1 MGTPNY
7 KAFFQKTGKVLSV
20 IAMADNELHPD
31 EYQTLEALTL
41 QQWNLINDAD
51 NKEFLKHIGQM
62 KNAFD
67 HLIKYPQTAEDILEE
82 YQEFKQQY
90 PELFTPKLV
99 DFVYKSAHSIA
110 SSFAGKNKSEL
121 VLLAKLH
128 FVLKKDN

>member
-31 EYQTLEALTL
+31 EYQTLETLTL
-41 QQWNLINDAD
+41 QQWDLTINDAD
-51 NKEFLKHIGQM
+51 KNECLKHIGQM

-67 HLIKYPQTAEDILEE
+67 HLIKYPQTAEDILKE

-99 DFVYKSAHSIA
+99 DFVYKTAHSIA
-110 SSFAGKNKSEL
+110 ASFADKNKSEL

-128 FVLKKDN
+128 FVLKEE